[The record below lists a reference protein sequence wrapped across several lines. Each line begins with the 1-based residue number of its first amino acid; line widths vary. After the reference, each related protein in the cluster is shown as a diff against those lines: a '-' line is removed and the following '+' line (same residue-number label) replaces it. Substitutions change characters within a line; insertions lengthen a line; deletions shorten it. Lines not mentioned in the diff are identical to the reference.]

1 MLLAPTVLVS
11 FVRQMIL
18 ADLEMDAADDLVLM
32 TRGKVIP
39 RSSDNKSLAELEFKE
54 KQQIVLSI
62 AIGKVLHSPSR
73 AEGGLSLDLMLSPLS
88 VVERGNEKGLS
99 ALSALRVSHAYQVLG
114 GVLERLILTR
124 FSQAFA
130 KEEGA
135 RRSEEELYALLEE
148 ENREKSA
155 EEEKKRKKKEKKKQ
169 EKAKPSVSEGAGG
182 EPEQNAA
189 DSAQK
194 GKRGDEEDEEDEDD
208 EDLVPS
214 LNQAATS
221 AATQAKKKQQL
232 PQAQQSQQHP
242 QQPQVSSSQVSAL
255 KGGKNGGKDGG
266 KGGGKQTEEEQL
278 RIAMALSLRAQ
289 QSAGGRGG
297 AAAAPQTGEPDA
309 EEIRVSSKKQKKA
322 EAKKQEKQPPP
333 SAQSQTSKATAAPVA
348 GPGANKASAAKVG
361 PPAVKATPPPA
372 PVSAPAAAIKP
383 AGVLPTSFAGAVAP
397 KPPGVAPLPPT
408 PTNTA
413 AATVAA
419 SAAVTAA
426 ASSSSSSSSAA
437 AAAAAAMKSSPMSV
451 QSRHPGQGFEN
462 ILGLLGTDAPPGFYA
477 NTAPAQSAIGV
488 QALGGNFA
496 AMGLQA
502 GAMGAKGFPHAGG
515 VGVTG
520 PAVTAAAAASVASA
534 AAATVPRFCSG
545 CGSRLSGGRFCGN
558 CGRPID
564 PVVPVAPVVPVLP
577 AQPIFLPAQA
587 SSFGNWD
594 STSLSRPQPAQA
606 SGGILGGLGLGVRG
620 SGFGQ
625 SAMSLGSASPQSL
638 GLGGMDPTKSPVS
651 PLGSLLNTGLGGSNG
666 GMWAPPPHQ
675 MTASSSAET
684 QDNFS
689 FQLENSVLK
698 DFLGGYDDAGA
709 DSGGGVG
716 PFVSSSLGFGKDYG
730 LSESELLPT
739 AQPFIPGTSNSAR
752 QLLRGPPPKMPE
764 RDRGRRDVHQKH
776 SNNSRNFE
784 GWK

>member
-1 MLLAPTVLVS
+1 VLLAPTVLVS

-39 RSSDNKSLAELEFKE
+39 RSSDNKSLAELGFKE

-62 AIGKVLHSPSR
+62 AIGKVLPSPSR

-99 ALSALRVSHAYQVLG
+99 ALSAFRVSHAYQVLG

-182 EPEQNAA
+182 EPEQGAA
-189 DSAQK
+189 DSVQK
-194 GKRGDEEDEEDEDD
+194 GKRGDEEEEEDEDD
-208 EDLVPS
+208 EDVVPS

-221 AATQAKKKQQL
+221 AATQAKKTQQQ
-232 PQAQQSQQHP
+232 PQQQP
-242 QQPQVSSSQVSAL
+242 QQPSPQVSAQ
-255 KGGKNGGKDGG
+255 KGGKNGGKDSG

-278 RIAMALSLRAQ
+278 RMAMALSLRAQ

-297 AAAAPQTGEPDA
+297 AAATPQTGEPDA

-333 SAQSQTSKATAAPVA
+333 SAQTQTSKATAAPAA
-348 GPGANKASAAKVG
+348 GPSANKASATKTG

-372 PVSAPAAAIKP
+372 PVPAPAATIKP

-413 AATVAA
+413 AAVAAASAA
-419 SAAVTAA
+419 SAAV
-426 ASSSSSSSSAA
+426 AA
-437 AAAAAAMKSSPMSV
+437 AAAAAVKSAPMSV

-462 ILGLLGTDAPPGFYA
+462 ILGLLGTTDAPPGFYA
-477 NTAPAQSAIGV
+477 NTASAQSAIGV

-502 GAMGAKGFPHAGG
+502 GAMGAKGFPHPGG

-520 PAVTAAAAASVASA
+520 PAATAAAAASVASA

-625 SAMSLGSASPQSL
+625 SAMSLGTASTQSL
-638 GLGGMDPTKSPVS
+638 GLGGMDPTKPPVS

-666 GMWAPPPHQ
+666 GMWAPPPQQ
-675 MTASSSAET
+675 MNANSSAET

-698 DFLGGYDDAGA
+698 DFLGGGYDDAGA
-709 DSGGGVG
+709 DSGGGGVG
-716 PFVSSSLGFGKDYG
+716 PFASSSLGFGKDYG

-752 QLLRGPPPKMPE
+752 QLLRGPPPKVPE